1 MSPMPIAGGQKRQW
15 LSAPVRCLRFL
26 TAIAAKLGTASDA
39 ERSLFL
45 LIIINDF
52 GPGYCF
58 HLDESDLAVDDRK
71 ESCGISH
78 KCQCL
83 GRRNRFG
90 TDRRILVEMAR
101 TWTLPSSFWPSS
113 SE

>member
-1 MSPMPIAGGQKRQW
+1 MPIAGGQKRQW

-26 TAIAAKLGTASDA
+26 TAIAAKFGTASDA

-45 LIIINDF
+45 LIIINDL

-78 KCQCL
+78 KCECFGQPQHL
-83 GRRNRFG
+83 GNRSP
-90 TDRRILVEMAR
+90 DIDMEMAR
-101 TWTLPSSFWPSS
+101 TWTLAA
-113 SE
+113 SELRAAS